1 MNDLAD
7 KIVLVTGASRGIGA
21 VTAAAFAGRGAL
33 VFANYPESDAATHRL
48 AIKAWREEAD
58 IESDRV
64 VPIVADVA
72 DVQQVKVMF
81 EAVRDR
87 AGALDVLV
95 NNAGINRDRTVMK
108 LTDEEW
114 HQVMVVN
121 LFGTFH
127 CCRAAI
133 RLLREG
139 GRIINIASVLAHTG
153 GFGTANYAASKAGV
167 IGLSKTLALELAKR
181 RITVNAVCPGYI
193 DTDMT
198 RSIPPDVLANLLA
211 RVPLGRLG
219 TPEEVAACI
228 LFLAS
233 AKAGYITGHCLH
245 VNGGLYMGG

>member
-1 MNDLAD
+1 MNDLTD

-21 VTAAAFAGRGAL
+21 VTSAAFAERGAL
-33 VFANYPESDAATHRL
+33 VFANYPESDADTHRL
-48 AIKAWREEAD
+48 AIETWREEAG

-64 VPIVADVA
+64 VPIVTDVA
-72 DVQQVKVMF
+72 DMQQGQVMF
-81 EAVRDR
+81 EAIRDR
-87 AGALDVLV
+87 GGALDVLV
-95 NNAGINRDRTVMK
+95 NNAGINSDRTVKK

-114 HQVMVVN
+114 QRVMAVN

-127 CCRAAI
+127 CCRAAT

-139 GRIINIASVLAHTG
+139 GRVINIASVVAHTG
-153 GFGTANYAASKAGV
+153 AFGTANYAASKAGV

-181 RITVNAVCPGYI
+181 RITVNIVCPGYI
-193 DTDMT
+193 DTNMT
-198 RSIPPDVLANLLA
+198 RSIPPDVLAKILA
-211 RVPLGRLG
+211 RVPLGRRG

-233 AKAGYITGHCLH
+233 AEAGYITGHCLH